1 MGLRSMLGIFREEQY
16 SPNRVE
22 DDALILQL
30 TARALRRQ
38 GYQVDL
44 MKPHELSSETPPQ
57 TTFTMCRG
65 QNILNT
71 LEKWEAMGHTII
83 NSPQAVHNCYR
94 YRTTHLLSQTPVP
107 VPKTLV
113 MQTSEKLNGQFN
125 NVEKGLWV
133 KRGDVHKTEASDV
146 QLIFD
151 RSSLERAFESFRS
164 RWVKQA
170 VLQEHIPGDLI
181 KFYGIL
187 PAGWFRYFYH
197 TPGETFGHPFSL
209 DQIRKT
215 AEMAASKLGLQVY
228 GGDIV
233 VAEDGHYLVDINNW
247 PSFAMCREEA
257 AEEIA
262 SYLILAGQKWSSFE
276 GLKWKSA

>member
-1 MGLRSMLGIFREEQY
+1 MLGIFREERY

-30 TARALRRQ
+30 TAEALRRQ

-44 MKPHELSSETPPQ
+44 IKPHELSPKTPPQ
-57 TTFTMCRG
+57 TTFAMCRG
-65 QNILNT
+65 PRMLNM
-71 LEKWEAMGHTII
+71 LGKWEEMGYTVV

-94 YRTTHLLSQTPVP
+94 YRTASLLSQTQVP

-113 MQTSEKLNGQFN
+113 MQTTEKLNGQFDQI
-125 NVEKGLWV
+125 ETGLWV
-133 KRGDVHKTEASDV
+133 KRGDVHKTGTNNDV

-151 RSSLERAFESFRS
+151 RSALEKAFESFRS

-181 KFYGIL
+181 KFYGISST
-187 PAGWFRYFYH
+187 GWFKYFYH
-197 TPGETFGHPFSL
+197 NPEETYGHPFSL
-209 DQIRKT
+209 DQLKKT
-215 AEMAASKLGLQVY
+215 AEMAASTLGLQIY

-247 PSFAMCREEA
+247 PSFALCREEA
-257 AEEIA
+257 AEQIA
-262 SYLILAGQKWSSFE
+262 SHLMLAGQKWTSTE
-276 GLKWKSA
+276 DLKWKSA